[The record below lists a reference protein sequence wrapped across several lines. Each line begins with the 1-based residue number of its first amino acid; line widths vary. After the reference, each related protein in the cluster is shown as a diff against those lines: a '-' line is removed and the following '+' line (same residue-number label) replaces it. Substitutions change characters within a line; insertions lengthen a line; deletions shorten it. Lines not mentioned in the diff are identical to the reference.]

1 MRSSLYFQ
9 ALPSRRSEWTLFYV
23 DLKFNQTEILPVHVA
38 AKHLLDFEE
47 LLKEKKQLG
56 GFGIRSYQFYKKPRS
71 MLFPVSCSL
80 YLCRDN
86 VLPSVSVGILLYVM
100 IICKVGGKS
109 AGKEENQT
117 RWGQE
122 P

>member
-1 MRSSLYFQ
+1 MTSSLYFQ

-23 DLKFNQTEILPVHVA
+23 DFKFNQTEILPVHVA
-38 AKHLLDFEE
+38 AEHLDFEE
-47 LLKEKKQLG
+47 LLKEKKRLG

-71 MLFPVSCSL
+71 MLFAVSSSL
-80 YLCRDN
+80 YMCRDH
-86 VLPSVSVGILLYVM
+86 VLPSVSIDVLLYSMV
-100 IICKVGGKS
+100 ICNVGAKS